1 MNAKLLDKKVAIIT
15 GASSGIG
22 KSAAL
27 LFSQHGAKIVLA
39 DIDEAGGNK
48 VKDEIINAGGEAI
61 FVKAD
66 TSNPDDSKKTVDK
79 AKEAFGRLDIAVNN
93 AGVAGESAPVGD
105 YSIESW
111 NKTIAINL
119 SGVFYGMHYQ
129 IPTMLETGGGAVVNI
144 ASILGKVGFATSSA
158 YVAAKHGV
166 VGLSKTAALEYSSQG
181 VRINSVG
188 PGFIKTPLLENNL
201 DKEAMEQIAG
211 MHPIGRMGEANE
223 VAELILWLS
232 SDKASFVTGSY
243 HAVDGGYLAQ

>member
-1 MNAKLLDKKVAIIT
+1 MNDKTLKNKVAIIT

-22 KSAAL
+22 KSTAL
-27 LFSQHGAKIVLA
+27 LFSTHGAKVVLA

-48 VKDEIINAGGEAI
+48 VKDEIVNAGGEAI

-66 TSNPDDSKKTVDK
+66 TSNPDDSAKTVNK
-79 AKEAFGRLDIAVNN
+79 AEETFGRLDIAINN
-93 AGVAGESAPVGD
+93 AGVGGESAPVGD

-129 IPTMLETGGGAVVNI
+129 IPAMLKNGGGAVVNI
-144 ASILGKVGFATSSA
+144 ASILGRVGFASSSA

-166 VGLSKTAALEYSSQG
+166 LGLSKTAALEYSSKG
-181 VRINSVG
+181 VRVNSVG

-201 DKEAMEQIAG
+201 EEEAMEQIAG
-211 MHPIGRMGEANE
+211 MHPIGRMGEAEE